1 MTAAAVCRL
10 QHVTKEYPLQKG
22 VQRIF
27 FDLTL
32 DLPLKGI
39 TVLVGKSGCVKTTL
53 LRLIAGLEQPEQGK
67 IFFEQNHKLVQPK
80 IGMVFQESRL
90 LPWLNVAENIM
101 LSRNKWSDA
110 DVLPFLELVG
120 LDAGHLHSKPDAL
133 SGGMAHRV
141 AIARALAYTPDLL
154 LMDEPFAALDYF
166 TRMALQQKV
175 IEIQRQT
182 NTAVIFVTHNVDE
195 ALLIAKQILVLK
207 KGETP
212 IIFSVAEEYPRQ
224 LELPALV
231 QRKKAILDLLL

>member
-39 TVLVGKSGCVKTTL
+39 TVLVGKSGCGKTTL

>member
-39 TVLVGKSGCVKTTL
+39 TVLVGKSGCGKTTL

-133 SGGMAHRV
+133 SGGMAHR
-141 AIARALAYTPDLL
+141 ASHCARFGLYAGFITD
-154 LMDEPFAALDYF
+154 
-166 TRMALQQKV
+166 
-175 IEIQRQT
+175 
-182 NTAVIFVTHNVDE
+182 
-195 ALLIAKQILVLK
+195 
-207 KGETP
+207 G
-212 IIFSVAEEYPRQ
+212 
-224 LELPALV
+224 
-231 QRKKAILDLLL
+231 

>member
-1 MTAAAVCRL
+1 MTAASVCRL

-27 FDLTL
+27 SDLTL
-32 DLPLKGI
+32 DFPLEGI
-39 TVLVGKSGCVKTTL
+39 TVLVGKSGCGKTTL
-53 LRLIAGLEQPEQGK
+53 LRLIAGLEQPEHGK
-67 IFFEQNHKLVQPK
+67 ISFIHNQEIIQPK

-90 LPWLNVAENIM
+90 LPWFNVAENIM
-101 LSRNKWSDA
+101 ISKNKWSDA
-110 DVLPFLELVG
+110 DALPFLELVG
-120 LDAGHLHSKPDAL
+120 LDARHLHSKPDAL
-133 SGGMAHRV
+133 SGGMAHRI
-141 AIARALAYTPDLL
+141 AIARALAYAPDLL

-166 TRMALQQKV
+166 TRMTLQQTV
-175 IEIQRQT
+175 IEIQQQT

-195 ALLIAKQILVLK
+195 ALLLAKQILVLK

-212 IIFSVAEEYPRQ
+212 VAFSVEEAYPRQ

>member
-1 MTAAAVCRL
+1 
-10 QHVTKEYPLQKG
+10 
-22 VQRIF
+22 
-27 FDLTL
+27 
-32 DLPLKGI
+32 
-39 TVLVGKSGCVKTTL
+39 
-53 LRLIAGLEQPEQGK
+53 
-67 IFFEQNHKLVQPK
+67 
-80 IGMVFQESRL
+80 
-90 LPWLNVAENIM
+90 
-101 LSRNKWSDA
+101 
-110 DVLPFLELVG
+110 
-120 LDAGHLHSKPDAL
+120 
-133 SGGMAHRV
+133 
-141 AIARALAYTPDLL
+141 
-154 LMDEPFAALDYF
+154 MDEPFAALDYF